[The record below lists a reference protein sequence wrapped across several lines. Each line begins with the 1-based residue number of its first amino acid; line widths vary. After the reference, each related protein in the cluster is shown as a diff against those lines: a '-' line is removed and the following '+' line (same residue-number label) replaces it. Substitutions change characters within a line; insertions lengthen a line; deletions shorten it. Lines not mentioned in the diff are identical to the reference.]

1 MKLNVSSI
9 ADLNSVIQ
17 DNHIQMVD
25 VKFTDLFGQWHH
37 FTMPVEEFDADDAVN
52 EGLGF
57 DGSSIRGFQSIEN
70 SDMVLRL
77 DPSTAIID
85 SVCAMPTLSAI
96 CNVHDPL
103 SGAAYSRDPRNVAGK
118 AVSYVESDG
127 IADTI
132 FVGRKPNSSS
142 LTVSPMSRAAIRPDT
157 TWTVWKR
164 HGIPVSWG

>member
-1 MKLNVSSI
+1 MKLNVNSI
-9 ADLNSVIQ
+9 ADLNSAIQ
-17 DNHIQMVD
+17 DHNILMVD

-37 FTMPVEEFDADDAVN
+37 FTMPVEEFDADEAVN

-85 SVCAMPTLSAI
+85 PICAMPTLSAI

-103 SGAAYSRDPRNVAGK
+103 PAKPTAATPATSPGKRSATSSPRA
-118 AVSYVESDG
+118 
-127 IADTI
+127 
-132 FVGRKPNSSS
+132 
-142 LTVSPMSRAAIRPDT
+142 
-157 TWTVWKR
+157 
-164 HGIPVSWG
+164 